1 MMETETNSEYLSLIK
16 TNDPVAWQQ
25 LIRMYYPAL
34 LRFAN
39 KILNDS
45 AAAEDTVMEV
55 FTILWQQNRTFKE
68 VKQLKEYLY
77 VTTRNKCLN
86 VIRSKRRE
94 KERNQL
100 FSNQYLTQEQMDA
113 HLIYA
118 DVLVEIRKEIDQLSP
133 KQRQIFVLAYLQRMT
148 NDEIASYLQLS
159 NQTVRNQKAAALSF
173 LRKAIRKK
181 FPMELTLIIL
191 LLAL

>member
-181 FPMELTLIIL
+181 FPMELTLVIL